1 MEDIIIAAISGAL
14 EGLLGFPVRAEP
26 QAAKGN
32 TASLVLYLTGISAG
46 GERPGKDGAGA
57 TCRLTMTADFRTSG
71 THRAWLSEAVRFS
84 RRLSEVSESGP
95 KAFTVTRADGSS
107 VRGRLLCIRQGSG
120 QFVYDEDDRMMPATY
135 IERFSVTAD
144 FPACVL
150 DDDDD
155 REDV

>member
-1 MEDIIIAAISGAL
+1 MEDRIITAISGAL
-14 EGLLGFPVRAEP
+14 EGLIGFPVRTAP

-32 TASLVLYLTGISAG
+32 TASLVLYLGCISEG

-57 TCRLTMTADFRTSG
+57 TCCLTMTADFRSSG

-107 VRGRLLCIRQGSG
+107 VRGRLLCIRKGNG
-120 QFVYDEDDRMMPATY
+120 HFVYDEDDRMMPATY
-135 IERFSVTAD
+135 IEQFSVTAD

-150 DDDDD
+150 DDDK
-155 REDV
+155 EDV